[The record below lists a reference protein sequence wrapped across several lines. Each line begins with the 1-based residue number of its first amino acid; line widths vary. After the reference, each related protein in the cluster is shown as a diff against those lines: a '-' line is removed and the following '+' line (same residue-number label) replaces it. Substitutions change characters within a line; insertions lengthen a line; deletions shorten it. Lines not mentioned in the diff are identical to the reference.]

1 MSIRLLPVL
10 FLTFAC
16 VSLGP
21 PASAQIRPGTA
32 GEAIARAEAA
42 AREVEA
48 LRVDPQVEGALR
60 ADPSLTRRLH
70 QADARLALARDALSE
85 SRSPYRAG
93 EAREFAIAAEREY
106 REVARVLLGVSRHR
120 QAEMGEEAARA
131 ALRAELR
138 AIGTDVR
145 ELLARPHPSSQA
157 VLERRAALVKAA
169 RAARQIDD
177 STSLAHLKEI
187 RDRLVVAEQALRD
200 ELALGPPPAVLGS
213 GAGATEA
220 VSASA
225 PAKRTSRGQA
235 PAPLPQAVQAFFA
248 GEYATTAALLAHV
261 QASDPQT
268 AKVTYLLRA
277 AALFS
282 LWVDSG
288 ERDDTLL
295 ERAKA
300 DVRACRAVDPTFDPD
315 RAAFSPRFV
324 QLFASAQ

>member
-1 MSIRLLPVL
+1 MSIAPTTVPLVPLLAL
-10 FLTFAC
+10 ALA
-16 VSLGP
+16 L
-21 PASAQIRPGTA
+21 PAGAQTRPMFA

-42 AREVEA
+42 ARDVE
-48 LRVDPQVEGALR
+48 ALR
-60 ADPSLTRRLH
+60 ADPEVEAALRANAQLTRRLH

-106 REVARVLLGVSRHR
+106 REVAKALFALSRQR
-120 QAEMGEEAARA
+120 RGDAADEEARA

-145 ELLARPHPSSQA
+145 ELLERPHPSSA
-157 VLERRAALVKAA
+157 AALERRAELVRAA
-169 RAARQIDD
+169 RAARQLDD
-177 STSLAHLKEI
+177 SAPLARLREV

-200 ELALGPPPAVLGS
+200 ELALGPPPAVM
-213 GAGATEA
+213 GAGAA
-220 VSASA
+220 A
-225 PAKRTSRGQA
+225 PAATVESATASTAPAALA
-235 PAPLPQAVQAFFA
+235 PAPLRDAVQAFFA
-248 GEYATTAALLAHV
+248 GDYAATAALLADT
-261 QASDPQT
+261 QMTDPQA
-268 AKVTYLLRA
+268 AKVAYLLRG

-288 ERDDTLL
+288 ERDPSLL

-315 RAAFSPRFV
+315 RVAFSPRFV
-324 QLFASAQ
+324 ELFASVK